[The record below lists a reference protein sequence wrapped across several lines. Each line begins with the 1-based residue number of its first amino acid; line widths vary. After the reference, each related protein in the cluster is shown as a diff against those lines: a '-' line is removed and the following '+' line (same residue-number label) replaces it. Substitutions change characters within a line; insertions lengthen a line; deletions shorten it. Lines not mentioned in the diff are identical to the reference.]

1 MMSEPLNE
9 RDVVRACLSAMAD
22 GEATEGEMRQALQ
35 AWRDDEDCR
44 ADWHGY
50 TLIGDAMRSDD
61 LISAGGGH
69 DAHFLSC
76 LRARL
81 ADEPVVLAPMSPLG
95 PQEVPGAASNVVPL
109 RAGARWRRVLVS
121 HRGWTASAAVA
132 AGCVMAVGAAM
143 VWRSPVPGVA
153 PAGVELAQ
161 VQAVA
166 TPASMSEVAAV
177 IPMQRNPQLDR
188 YLMAHR
194 QFAQGPALAAPGG
207 IRQVALSPDGE

>member
-9 RDVVRACLSAMAD
+9 RDVVRACLSALAD
-22 GEATEGEMRQALQ
+22 GEATEGEMRQALL
-35 AWRDDEDCR
+35 AWRDDEESR

-61 LISAGGGH
+61 LASAGGGH

-81 ADEPVVLAPMSPLG
+81 ADEPVVLAPMAAAEPEQA
-95 PQEVPGAASNVVPL
+95 PAAASNVVAL
-109 RAGARWRRVLVS
+109 HGGGRWRQRLVS

-143 VWRSPVPGVA
+143 VWRAPVSGVA
-153 PAGVELAQ
+153 PAGMELAQ

-166 TPASMSEVAAV
+166 MPASMTEVSTV
-177 IPMQRNPQLDR
+177 MPMQRNPQLDR

-207 IRQVALSPDGE
+207 VRQVALSPDGQ

>member
-61 LISAGGGH
+61 LASSGGGH
-69 DAHFLSC
+69 DAHFLGC

-81 ADEPVVLAPMSPLG
+81 AEEPVVLAPMAPVNSPD
-95 PQEVPGAASNVVPL
+95 VPAASNVVPL
-109 RAGARWRRVLVS
+109 RAGPRWRRALVS
-121 HRGWTASAAVA
+121 HPGWTTSAAVA

-143 VWRSPVPGVA
+143 VWRSPVSGVA

-161 VQAVA
+161 VRPVA
-166 TPASMSEVAAV
+166 MPASMAEVAATM
-177 IPMQRNPQLDR
+177 PMQRNPQLDR

-207 IRQVALSPDGE
+207 VRQVALSPDGE

>member
-61 LISAGGGH
+61 LASSGGGH

-81 ADEPVVLAPMSPLG
+81 ADEPVVLAPMASVSAP
-95 PQEVPGAASNVVPL
+95 EAAAASNVVPL
-109 RAGARWRRVLVS
+109 RAGVRWRRALVS
-121 HRGWTASAAVA
+121 HRGWTTSAAVA

-143 VWRSPVPGVA
+143 VWRSPVSGAA

-161 VQAVA
+161 VQPVA
-166 TPASMSEVAAV
+166 MPASMAEVAATM
-177 IPMQRNPQLDR
+177 PMQRNPQLDR

>member
-166 TPASMSEVAAV
+166 TPASMSEAAAV

>member
-22 GEATEGEMRQALQ
+22 GEATEVEMRQALQ
-35 AWRDDEDCR
+35 AWREDEDCR

-61 LISAGGGH
+61 LASSGGGH

-81 ADEPVVLAPMSPLG
+81 ADEPVVLAPMAPVSSP
-95 PQEVPGAASNVVPL
+95 EAVAATNVVPL
-109 RAGARWRRVLVS
+109 RAGVRWRRALVS
-121 HRGWTASAAVA
+121 HRGWTTSAAVA

-143 VWRSPVPGVA
+143 VWRSPVSGVA

-161 VQAVA
+161 VQPVA
-166 TPASMSEVAAV
+166 MPASMAEVAATM
-177 IPMQRNPQLDR
+177 PMQRNPQLDR

-207 IRQVALSPDGE
+207 VRQVALSPDGE

>member
-22 GEATEGEMRQALQ
+22 GEATDGEMRQALQ

-61 LISAGGGH
+61 LASSGGRH

-81 ADEPVVLAPMSPLG
+81 AEEPVVLAPLAAVNPVGL
-95 PQEVPGAASNVVPL
+95 PEVTSNVVPL
-109 RAGARWRRVLVS
+109 HAGARWRRVWVS
-121 HRGWTASAAVA
+121 HRGWTTSAAVA

-143 VWRSPVPGVA
+143 VWRTPVPGVV

-166 TPASMSEVAAV
+166 MPASMAEVAATM
-177 IPMQRNPQLDR
+177 PMQRNPQLDR

-194 QFAQGPALAAPGG
+194 QFAQGPALAVPGG
-207 IRQVALSPDGE
+207 VRQVALSPDGE

>member
-1 MMSEPLNE
+1 MSEPLNE

-44 ADWHGY
+44 ANWHGY

>member
-22 GEATEGEMRQALQ
+22 GEATEGELRQALQ
-35 AWRDDEDCR
+35 AWREDDGCR

-61 LISAGGGH
+61 LASAGGGH
-69 DAHFLSC
+69 DAHFLTC
-76 LRARL
+76 LRARM
-81 ADEPVVLAPMSPLG
+81 AEEPVVLAPMPLVDPTALG
-95 PQEVPGAASNVVPL
+95 DEASNVVPL
-109 RAGARWRRVLVS
+109 QAGARWRRALVS

-143 VWRSPVPGVA
+143 VWRSPVAGVV

-161 VQAVA
+161 VRAVA
-166 TPASMSEVAAV
+166 TPASMTEVAAV
-177 IPMQRNPQLDR
+177 MPMQRNPQLDR

-194 QFAQGPALAAPGG
+194 QFSQGPALAAPGG

>member
-9 RDVVRACLSAMAD
+9 RDVVLACLSAMAD

-61 LISAGGGH
+61 LASSGGGH

-81 ADEPVVLAPMSPLG
+81 ADEPVVLAPMAPVSAP
-95 PQEVPGAASNVVPL
+95 EVPAASNVVPL
-109 RAGARWRRVLVS
+109 RAGLRWRRALVS
-121 HRGWTASAAVA
+121 HRGWTTSAAVA

-143 VWRSPVPGVA
+143 VWRSPVSGPV

-161 VQAVA
+161 VQPLAM
-166 TPASMSEVAAV
+166 PASMAEVAATM
-177 IPMQRNPQLDR
+177 PMQRNPQLDR

>member
-22 GEATEGEMRQALQ
+22 GEAMEGEMRRALQ
-35 AWRDDEDCR
+35 AWRDDEGCR

-61 LISAGGGH
+61 LASSGGGH

-81 ADEPVVLAPMSPLG
+81 ADEPVVLAPMAPVG
-95 PQEVPGAASNVVPL
+95 VPEAPAPSNVVPL
-109 RAGARWRRVLVS
+109 RAGVRWRRALVS
-121 HRGWTASAAVA
+121 YRGWTTSAAVA

-143 VWRSPVPGVA
+143 VWRSPLSGVA

-161 VQAVA
+161 VQPVA
-166 TPASMSEVAAV
+166 MPASMAEVAATM
-177 IPMQRNPQLDR
+177 PMQRNPQLDR

>member
-35 AWRDDEDCR
+35 AWRDDEECR

-61 LISAGGGH
+61 LASSGGGH

-81 ADEPVVLAPMSPLG
+81 ADEPVVLAPMAPVG
-95 PQEVPGAASNVVPL
+95 APEVPAASNVVPL
-109 RAGARWRRVLVS
+109 RAGVRWRRALVS
-121 HRGWTASAAVA
+121 HRGWTTSAAVA
-132 AGCVMAVGAAM
+132 AGCVMVVGAAM
-143 VWRSPVPGVA
+143 VWRSPVSGVA

-161 VQAVA
+161 VQPVA
-166 TPASMSEVAAV
+166 MPASMAEVAATM
-177 IPMQRNPQLDR
+177 PMQRNPQLDR